1 MQGQLNCVS
10 IEKTRRILA
19 RPEQL
24 SWEMTMTTILRK
36 FQLITLLLMC
46 VSAGLQSPSNARPLE
61 RHFGSDDSCYG
72 RAYGADHLK
81 KNRNQRVEEMS
92 LHHHPRTFGLDDG
105 SGKISF
111 DSKTAE
117 LFFQLKV
124 KFRDS
129 DQIYSDSGSC
139 SPDGN
144 RYRCFIECDGG
155 GFYLKDRS
163 SDSILLINERGFS
176 VSGCGSEDYREVT
189 PKTQDKVF
197 RLYRLPAAVCLS
209 PVGSGN

>member
-1 MQGQLNCVS
+1 M
-10 IEKTRRILA
+10 TRI
-19 RPEQL
+19 
-24 SWEMTMTTILRK
+24 IRK
-36 FQLITLLLMC
+36 FHVIALAVIC
-46 VSAGLQSPSNARPLE
+46 ASAGLQSPSNARPLE

-92 LHHHPRTFGLDDG
+92 FHHHPKIIGLDDG
-105 SGKISF
+105 NGNIAF
-111 DSKTAE
+111 DPKTAE

-129 DQIYSDSGSC
+129 DQIYSDGGSC
-139 SPDGN
+139 TPDGN
-144 RYRCFIECDGG
+144 RYRCYIECDGG
-155 GFYLKDRS
+155 GFYLEDRS

-197 RLYRLPAAVCLS
+197 RLNRLPAAVCL
-209 PVGSGN
+209 PPIGSNN